1 MNTLDKYKGS
11 LLFSAIGDSLGWITE
26 FTNDKSELHKRYG
39 MESISDFLTWEK
51 RVGGRFYGYVDTVVS
66 GSYSDDT
73 QLMLSVARSIR
84 LDKNIDQEYFAKTEL
99 SNWLSY
105 SRGAGRT
112 IKNAARKI
120 QRKTA
125 KWNDNFFTFNIGKR
139 KTDYRESGANGA
151 AMRILPIALVN
162 IDDVENALKNVASNS
177 IITHGHP
184 TAIIGALLYALSI
197 HVNSKFNI
205 SNFESKEYLTTLGN
219 QFKKLISPDLMER
232 GELNFWINK
241 WDAGGKTKFKSLFD
255 QSFNLCLEGLR
266 DLYKSMDKDMNDHDM
281 LASLGCFENSTKGS
295 GIGTVL
301 AGIYLYCRYPN
312 EPLIGMNSA
321 VNSLGAD
328 TDSIA
333 AFYGGLMGFMHGAS
347 IIQPKHKMLQDY
359 HYIEQV
365 AENLFQIY
373 NNEFPDRFNSTSN
386 GDLNDII
393 EDNFEINQKVIFKPL
408 GSGIINNIDRQ
419 NTLTA
424 GKYNLILN
432 VQFDIGQSCVFS
444 KIFNSTN

>member
-26 FTNDKSELHKRYG
+26 FTNDKAELNKRHG
-39 MESISDFLTWEK
+39 VETISDFLTWEK
-51 RVGGRFYGYVDTVVS
+51 RVGGRFYGYIDTVAS

-73 QLMLSVARSIR
+73 QLMLSVARSLR
-84 LDKNIDQEYFAKTEL
+84 LDKNVDQEYFAETEL

-125 KWNDNFFTFNIGKR
+125 KWNDNYFTFNIGKR
-139 KTDYRESGANGA
+139 KIDYRDSGANGA

-162 IDDVENALKNVASNS
+162 INDVENALKNVASNS
-177 IITHGHP
+177 IVTHGHP

-205 SNFESKEYLTTLGN
+205 SNFDSKEYLTILGH
-219 QFKKLISPDLMER
+219 QYKKLVSSSLMER
-232 GELNFWINK
+232 NELNYWTNK
-241 WDAGGKTKFKSLFD
+241 WDAGWGTKFKDLFD
-255 QSFNLCLEGLR
+255 QSFTLCLDGLR
-266 DLYKSMDKDMNDHDM
+266 NVYKSINADTSDYDM
-281 LASLGCFENSTKGS
+281 LASLGCFKNSTKGS

-301 AGIYLYCRYPN
+301 AGIYLYCRYPKD
-312 EPLIGMNSA
+312 PLIGMNSA
-321 VNSLGAD
+321 VNSFGAD

-333 AFYGGLMGFMHGAS
+333 AFYGGLMGYLHGMD
-347 IIQPKHKMLQDY
+347 IIKPKHKMLQDY

-365 AENLFQIY
+365 ADNLFQI
-373 NNEFPDRFNSTSN
+373 SN
-386 GDLNDII
+386 DNFSNQLNAATKGDLNDIK
-393 EDNFEINQKVIFKPL
+393 EDNFEINQTVTFKPL
-408 GSGIINNIDRQ
+408 GSGIIENIDRQ
-419 NTLTA
+419 DTLTS
-424 GKYNLILN
+424 GKYNLILK
-432 VQFDIGQSCVFS
+432 VQFDIGQSCIFS
-444 KIFNSTN
+444 KILNSP